1 MNVQT
6 DYLTQ
11 RPVIESQFT
20 TSDHTSLF
28 IDIGQQKRRP
38 TKRLFYFIE
47 AMNIPPSRPF
57 SR

>member
-1 MNVQT
+1 MNAQT

-28 IDIGQQKRRP
+28 YRH
-38 TKRLFYFIE
+38 
-47 AMNIPPSRPF
+47 
-57 SR
+57 